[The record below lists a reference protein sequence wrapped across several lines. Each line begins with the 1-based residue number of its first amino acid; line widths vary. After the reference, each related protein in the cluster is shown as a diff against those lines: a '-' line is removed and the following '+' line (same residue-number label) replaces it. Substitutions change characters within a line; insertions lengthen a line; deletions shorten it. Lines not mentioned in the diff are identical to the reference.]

1 MAPQREWFEKDYYST
16 LGISPGADEKEITR
30 AYRKLAKQ
38 YHPDKNKGDTEA
50 EDRFKEISAA
60 YDVLGEAE
68 KRKEYDEVRQ
78 MVASGVGPG
87 GPGFGG
93 GGFGFGPGGGGAG
106 RGGFQN
112 IQFDV
117 DDVGGLGDILGG
129 LFGRSAGGGGRR
141 GRGGQVRS
149 PRRGDDLET
158 ELHLDFHDA
167 VHGIT
172 TSVSFTSDAVCSEC
186 HGSGAKPGTFPETCP
201 DCSGSGS
208 IAVDQ
213 GPFSFSQV
221 CPTCGGNG
229 SIVKDKCPKCK
240 GRGVERR
247 RREVEVRIPAGVA
260 DGQKIRVKER
270 GGAGAFGGP
279 PGDLFVRVHVRS
291 DSTFGRDGRNLTLA
305 VPVSFAEAVLGAQ
318 VRIPTLADPITVKVP
333 AGTPSGTT
341 VRVRGRGIE
350 TSSGTGDLLV
360 TFEIV
365 VPPQLDDA
373 QRGAVD
379 ALAEVFPQDPRA
391 DLLSAAPAKEQE
403 L

>member
-1 MAPQREWFEKDYYST
+1 MAPQREWFEKDYYSA
-16 LGISPGADEKEITR
+16 LGVPEGADEKEITR

-38 YHPDKNKGDTEA
+38 YHPDKNKGDAEA
-50 EDRFKEISAA
+50 EERFKEISAA
-60 YDVLGEAE
+60 YDVLGEAD

-78 MVASGVGPG
+78 MVASGVGAG
-87 GPGFGG
+87 GQGFGG
-93 GGFGFGPGGGGAG
+93 APRGFGFGASGG
-106 RGGFQN
+106 RGGYQN

-117 DDVGGLGDILGG
+117 DDVGGLGDIFGG
-129 LFGRSAGGGGRR
+129 LFGRSGGAGGRR
-141 GRGGQVRS
+141 TRGGQPRG

-186 HGSGAKPGTFPETCP
+186 HGGGAKPGTFPEVCP

-247 RREVEVRIPAGVA
+247 RREVKVRIPAGVA

-279 PGDLFVRVHVRS
+279 PGDLFVRVHVRP

-305 VPVSFAEAVLGAQ
+305 VPISFAEAALGAQ
-318 VRIPTLADPITVKVP
+318 VRIPTLADPVTVKVP

-341 VRVRGRGIE
+341 VRVRGRGIQ
-350 TSSGTGDLLV
+350 TSGGTGDLLV

-365 VPPQLDDA
+365 VPKRLDDA
-373 QRGAVD
+373 QRAAVE
-379 ALAEVFPQDPRA
+379 ALAEAVPDDPRA
-391 DLLSAAPAKEQE
+391 DLLAADTAKGPDR
-403 L
+403 

>member
-1 MAPQREWFEKDYYST
+1 MAPQREWFEKDYYAT
-16 LGISPGADEKEITR
+16 LGVPEGADEKEITR
-30 AYRKLAKQ
+30 AYRKLAKEF
-38 YHPDKNKGDTEA
+38 HPDKNKGDVEA
-50 EDRFKEISAA
+50 EERFKEISAA
-60 YDVLGEAE
+60 YDVLGEAD

-78 MVASGVGPG
+78 MVASGAGAG
-87 GPGFGG
+87 GQGFGG
-93 GGFGFGPGGGGAG
+93 APGGFGFGGPGG
-106 RGGFQN
+106 RGGFQD

-129 LFGRSAGGGGRR
+129 LFGRSGGAGGRR
-141 GRGGQVRS
+141 SRGGQPRG

-172 TSVSFTSDAVCSEC
+172 TSVSFTSDAVCAEC
-186 HGSGAKPGTFPETCP
+186 HGGGAKPGTFPETCP

-247 RREVEVRIPAGVA
+247 RREVKVRIPAGVA

-279 PGDLFVRVHVRS
+279 PGDLFVRVHVRP

-305 VPVSFAEAVLGAQ
+305 VPISFAEAALGAQ
-318 VRIPTLADPITVKVP
+318 VRIPTLADPVTVKVP

-341 VRVRGRGIE
+341 VRVRGRGIQ
-350 TSSGTGDLLV
+350 TSGGTGDLLV

-365 VPPQLDDA
+365 VPKRLDDA
-373 QRGAVD
+373 QRAAVE
-379 ALAEVFPQDPRA
+379 ALAEAVPDDPRA
-391 DLLSAAPAKEQE
+391 DLLAADTAKGPDR
-403 L
+403 

>member
-1 MAPQREWFEKDYYST
+1 MAPQREWFEKDYYAT
-16 LGISPGADEKEITR
+16 LGVPDGADEKEITR

-38 YHPDKNKGDTEA
+38 YHPDKNKGDVEA

-78 MVASGVGPG
+78 MVASGVGAG

-93 GGFGFGPGGGGAG
+93 AGGGFGGTGG

-117 DDVGGLGDILGG
+117 DDAGGLGDILGG
-129 LFGRSAGGGGRR
+129 LFGRPGGAGGRR
-141 GRGGQVRS
+141 GRGGQPRG

-247 RREVEVRIPAGVA
+247 RREVKVRIPAGVA
-260 DGQKIRVKER
+260 DGQTIRVKER

-279 PGDLFVRVHVRS
+279 PGDLFVRVHVRP
-291 DSTFGRDGRNLTLA
+291 DATFGRDGRNLTLT
-305 VPVSFAEAVLGAQ
+305 VPVTFAEASLGAH
-318 VRIPTLADPITVKVP
+318 VRIPTLVEPITVKVP
-333 AGTPSGTT
+333 AGTQSGTT

-350 TSSGTGDLLV
+350 TSRGTGDLLV
-360 TFEIV
+360 TFEIM
-365 VPPQLDDA
+365 VPKQLDDA
-373 QRGAVD
+373 GRAAVE
-379 ALAEVFPQDPRA
+379 ALALAFPDNPRA
-391 DLLSAAPAKEQE
+391 HLLAADPTKEPE
-403 L
+403 R